1 MGTSRH
7 IWGLIVAALL
17 LLLAP
22 AGAAAAEPGPT
33 GADRVTIHYFWGEGC
48 PHCARAKPFLDGLSR
63 RYPAL
68 EIRSYEVY
76 DHKENVDLLMAMA
89 KERGEEARSVPTV
102 IIGRRM
108 IAGFNDDKAA
118 QIEEAVRS
126 LLQSRQGP
134 PPPVEGAA
142 PCPPDG
148 TVSVPLLGR
157 IDPAST
163 SLPAFTLA
171 IAVLDSFNPC
181 AFFVLLFLLSLLIH
195 THSRLRMVI
204 IGGTFVLFS
213 GLIYFIFMAAWLNVF
228 LIAGTLNS
236 ITMAA
241 GIIAIIFAAI
251 NIKDFFLFEKGGSLS
266 IPEEK
271 KPRLFERMRR
281 LVRADSYLSM
291 LAGTVV
297 LAVAA
302 NSYELLCTAGFPMVF
317 TRILTLH
324 QLPGPTYY
332 LYLALYNLVYV
343 IPLAIIIVIFTVTLG
358 SRKLSQWQGRVL
370 KLLSGVMMLM
380 LGAVILVDPSRL
392 NNPLASV
399 ALLGIAISITL
410 LVAWLGK
417 RIRPDLARDH

>member
-1 MGTSRH
+1 
-7 IWGLIVAALL
+7 
-17 LLLAP
+17 
-22 AGAAAAEPGPT
+22 
-33 GADRVTIHYFWGEGC
+33 
-48 PHCARAKPFLDGLSR
+48 
-63 RYPAL
+63 
-68 EIRSYEVY
+68 
-76 DHKENVDLLMAMA
+76 
-89 KERGEEARSVPTV
+89 
-102 IIGRRM
+102 
-108 IAGFNDDKAA
+108 
-118 QIEEAVRS
+118 
-126 LLQSRQGP
+126 
-134 PPPVEGAA
+134 
-142 PCPPDG
+142 
-148 TVSVPLLGR
+148 VSVPLLGR

-241 GIIAIIFAAI
+241 GIIAIIIAAI